1 MDSHLERC
9 DMVQFPVLEEVEKQD
24 YANYRHMMFT
34 LPIALNAVNIVETGL
49 GNGHSTRIFI

>member
-1 MDSHLERC
+1 
-9 DMVQFPVLEEVEKQD
+9 MVQFPVLEEVEKQD